1 MSTLSQQAAWG
12 VVSMAEAEADK
23 SKPPKGAKVG
33 PWAFSTILLIA
44 VALIAFGLSEDK
56 MRKIRDANIEIN
68 LLMRGPRHDFQTYCR
83 AAVES
88 AVPDFTRKT
97 RESFLSYAKTHNL
110 RIKLDDT
117 MIVRPVME
125 CPFPQATQTVRDALA
140 LVLGP
145 HPPDAILVSPDF
157 LNDLNL
163 EIERIEDLSKLTPP
177 AALTT
182 DESAVLPA
190 LQRMA
195 VAGKEEQ
202 DHEIVE
208 LSVYAYQSE
217 GEKEPG
223 TLSNCAFHNYYF
235 KPITTFD
242 PITYEAFN
250 DLRIQVQL
258 GGQWCLR
265 VKPADRRYLRS
276 IVPSSMTFL
285 RGYFASRIR
294 KEASYSRPDAAD
306 TAPRNWLM
314 DQDPTS
320 DDAKGDWGNSLN
332 EPGGFD
338 FPALSARMFDLGD
351 LTVEN
356 AARKLSGEYDEYDA
370 SCEIFGVKLPGRM
383 FIVVGVAGLVICLGV
398 LVWSIR
404 RAGRAALSD
413 LLQDM
418 PPRLLGFVLYL
429 AVSAAPAVGLL
440 FAAERMRYAVSSW
453 LLPVEAGAATW
464 LLLSFLVMLIWCLPK
479 LSEVPPT
486 AHLEAP
492 S

>member
-1 MSTLSQQAAWG
+1 
-12 VVSMAEAEADK
+12 MAEAEADK
-23 SKPPKGAKVG
+23 SEPPKGAKIG
-33 PWAFSTILLIA
+33 PWALSTIVLIA

-88 AVPDFTRKT
+88 VLPDFTRKT

-110 RIKLDDT
+110 RISLDDT

-125 CPFPQATQTVRDALA
+125 CPFPQVTQSVREALA

-145 HPPDAILVSPDF
+145 HPPNAILVSPDF

-163 EIERIEDLSKLTPP
+163 EIERVEDLSKPVPP
-177 AALTT
+177 AAVSD
-182 DESAVLPA
+182 DESAVLPV

-195 VAGKEEQ
+195 LASKQEQ
-202 DHEIVE
+202 DHKIVE
-208 LSVYAYQSE
+208 LSVYAYQSDA
-217 GEKEPG
+217 EKEPG

-258 GGQWCLR
+258 DGQWCLR
-265 VKPADRRYLRS
+265 VKPADRRYLQS

-294 KEASYSRPDAAD
+294 KEPSYSRPDATD

-320 DDAKGDWGNSLN
+320 DDAKDWGNSLN
-332 EPGGFD
+332 ELGGFD

-356 AARKLSGEYDEYDA
+356 AARKLSGEYEEYDA
-370 SCEIFGVKLPGRM
+370 SWEIFGVKLPGRM
-383 FIVVGVAGLVICLGV
+383 FIAVCVAGLVICLGV

-418 PPRLLGFVLYL
+418 PPRFLGFVLCL
-429 AVSAAPAVGLL
+429 AVSVAPAVGLL
-440 FAAERMRYAVSSW
+440 YAAERMRYAVSSW
-453 LLPVEAGAATW
+453 LMLVEAGAATW
-464 LLLSFLVMLIWCLPK
+464 LLLSFLVILRWCLPK
-479 LSEVPPT
+479 LSEKRPV
-486 AHLEAP
+486 ARIEEP